1 MDYDARNLAIQIAT
15 FVVLSLTLFGVL
27 WYAKLTREL
36 VRSTDST
43 RRSTFR
49 PRIAVS
55 AESRDVHFEN
65 SYGTAVIEWRIGVV
79 LENVGL
85 ETARDLRIR
94 LDPPEAGRGAFI
106 RGLLEEANVTVPYL
120 APGQR
125 RVLAIGNHYGLVDA
139 IREGNA
145 PDTITGEVS
154 YQGEEAYTQRFTL
167 RLDRPSFPKSR
178 SPREGGSVIAQAP
191 LAVKQ
196 VKSCPDC
203 AEPLRLEARVCR
215 YCGFRFG

>member
-1 MDYDARNLAIQIAT
+1 VLFAT
-15 FVVLSLTLFGVL
+15 LVAVG
-27 WYAKLTREL
+27 WYAKLTRDL
-36 VRSTDST
+36 VRASEAT
-43 RRSTFR
+43 RRLTFR
-49 PRIAVS
+49 PRIALSV
-55 AESRDVHFEN
+55 ESTDVHFEN
-65 SYGTAVIEWRIGVV
+65 SYGSAVTEWRVSIV
-79 LENVGL
+79 LKNAGL
-85 ETARDLRIR
+85 ETARDVAIQ
-94 LDPPEAGRGAFI
+94 LDALEVGRDEFV
-106 RGLLEEANVTVPYL
+106 RGLLDEAKMPVPYL

-139 IREGNA
+139 IREGKA
-145 PDTITGEVS
+145 PDAIAGQVS
-154 YQGEEAYTQRFTL
+154 YEGEEAYAERFTL

-215 YCGFRFG
+215 YCSFRFA